1 MRVTKKVSGAKR
13 IHRRERARTILAIA
27 DFKSPN
33 EKLEDEDLTSE
44 ELLLEDPGRSDP
56 GLGWPGL
63 CLHTTASTSTTTTAS
78 TSAAS
83 TYALEL
89 APPLLVL
96 ALLGLVP
103 LVQQAPLPVRQ
114 RADSGW
120 VVSTSGWWGGS
131 TGGSRCSQAWKGV
144 D

>member
-1 MRVTKKVSGAKR
+1 MRV
-13 IHRRERARTILAIA
+13 RTILAIE
-27 DFKSPN
+27 DFESLNKK
-33 EKLEDEDLTSE
+33 KLEDEDLTSE

>member
-1 MRVTKKVSGAKR
+1 MRV
-13 IHRRERARTILAIA
+13 RTILAIE
-27 DFKSPN
+27 DFESLNKK
-33 EKLEDEDLTSE
+33 KLEDEDLTSE

-120 VVSTSGWWGGS
+120 VVSTCGWWGGS

>member
-13 IHRRERARTILAIA
+13 IHRRERVRTILALE

-103 LVQQAPLPVRQ
+103 VVQQAPLPLRQ
-114 RADSGW
+114 RADGGW
-120 VVSTSGWWGGS
+120 VGSTCGWWGGS
-131 TGGSRCSQAWKGV
+131 TGGSRCSQAWKGL

>member
-13 IHRRERARTILAIA
+13 IHRRERVRTILAIE

-56 GLGWPGL
+56 GLGWPAL
-63 CLHTTASTSTTTTAS
+63 CLHSTTSTSTS

-83 TYALEL
+83 TCALEL
-89 APPLLVL
+89 APPQLVP
-96 ALLGLVP
+96 AQLGLVRLSQLDREP
-103 LVQQAPLPVRQ
+103 TVDGLGALVAGGVGALVGADVIRHGKDWIDRLHQAEE
-114 RADSGW
+114 
-120 VVSTSGWWGGS
+120 
-131 TGGSRCSQAWKGV
+131 
-144 D
+144 